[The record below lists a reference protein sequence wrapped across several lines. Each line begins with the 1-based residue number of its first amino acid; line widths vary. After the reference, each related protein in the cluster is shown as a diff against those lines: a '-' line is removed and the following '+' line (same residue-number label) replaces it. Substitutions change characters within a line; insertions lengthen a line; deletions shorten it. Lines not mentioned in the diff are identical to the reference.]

1 MLVGSDSPHIASKQ
15 GSALALRPRMFT
27 ASNLLFYA
35 DFIHEPTGDI
45 RFLRARTYAALFSR
59 GCAAVSCM
67 ADQKP
72 ISAGDKLNNE
82 QSSGRRLMALGLAAV
97 GVVYGDIG
105 TSPLYTIKEVFGP
118 HGVAPSPVNVL
129 GGLSLVFWSLVIVV
143 SAKYLLFIMRADNN
157 GEGGIMALMALA
169 QRSVR
174 RVPRLIPIV
183 AILGI
188 FGTALFYGDGVI
200 TPAISVLSA
209 VEGLEIAAPALAHLV
224 VPLTLLIIV
233 GLSALQRSGT
243 ARIGAVFGPICVV
256 WFLSIA
262 LLGLRGI
269 IQNPVVL
276 KAISPTYGVAFFLH
290 NRMEAFFALGAVV
303 LAVTG
308 TEALYADMGHF
319 GKRPIRLAWF
329 AFVLPALLLNY
340 FGQGALV
347 LADPKALENPFYHL
361 VPGSLLYPMIVLATA
376 ATVIASQAVISGAFS
391 MSREAMQ
398 LGYMPRM
405 RVVHTSEG
413 MSGQVYVPFINKA
426 LLVLI
431 AAAVVGFGSS
441 DNLSAAY
448 GIAVTGTM
456 VTTTLLALLVARYQ
470 WRWSWWAVSAVGA
483 GLLVVDLGFFSA
495 NVIKV
500 ESGGW
505 FPLVLGLAVFA
516 MLTTWRHG
524 RVLLQRR
531 IQMEGLELDSFIASL
546 AEYPIPRVSGTAV
559 FMTGNNALVP
569 RALLHNLKHNK
580 VLHER
585 NVLLTVQT
593 LDTPRAGPDE
603 QLELTRLA
611 GGFARL
617 ILRVG
622 FAEDPNIPRLLVGCS
637 RLGERF
643 DMMDTTF
650 FVSRETVVAAPGR
663 SGMALW
669 RKRLFAFLGRN
680 ALPATAFF
688 GIPGNRLIELGAQ
701 AEI

>member
-1 MLVGSDSPHIASKQ
+1 
-15 GSALALRPRMFT
+15 
-27 ASNLLFYA
+27 
-35 DFIHEPTGDI
+35 
-45 RFLRARTYAALFSR
+45 
-59 GCAAVSCM
+59 
-67 ADQKP
+67 
-72 ISAGDKLNNE
+72 
-82 QSSGRRLMALGLAAV
+82 
-97 GVVYGDIG
+97 
-105 TSPLYTIKEVFGP
+105 
-118 HGVAPSPVNVL
+118 
-129 GGLSLVFWSLVIVV
+129 
-143 SAKYLLFIMRADNN
+143 ADNK
-157 GEGGIMALMALA
+157 GEGGIVALMALA
-169 QRSVR
+169 QRSVGPL
-174 RVPRLIPIV
+174 PRLVPLV

-188 FGTALFYGDGVI
+188 FGAALFYGDGVI

-209 VEGLEIAAPALAHLV
+209 VEGLEVAAPALTHLV

-233 GLSALQRSGT
+233 ALFALQRHGT
-243 ARIGAVFGPICVV
+243 GRIGAVFGPVCVV

-276 KAISPTYGVAFFLH
+276 KAISPTYGFGFFLH
-290 NRMEAFFALGAVV
+290 NRVEAFFALGAVV

-347 LADPKALENPFYHL
+347 LANPNALANPFYHL
-361 VPGSLLYPMIVLATA
+361 VPRPLLYPMIVLATA

-391 MSREAMQ
+391 MTREAMQ

-405 RVVHTSEG
+405 RVVHTSEE
-413 MSGQVYVPFINKA
+413 MSGQVYVPFINKV
-426 LLVLI
+426 LLVLV

-441 DNLSAAY
+441 DNLGSAY

-456 VTTTLLALLVARYQ
+456 VTTTLLALIVARYQ
-470 WRWSWWAVSAVGA
+470 WHWSWWAILAIGT
-483 GLLVVDLGFFSA
+483 GLLFVDVGFFSA
-495 NVIKV
+495 NIIKV

-505 FPLVLGLAVFA
+505 FPLVLGLAVFIV
-516 MLTTWRHG
+516 LTTWRRG

-531 IQMEGLELDSFIASL
+531 IQMDGLDLDSFIASL
-546 AEYPIPRVSGTAV
+546 AEYPVPRVAGTAV
-559 FMTGNNALVP
+559 FMTANGTSVP

-585 NVLLTVQT
+585 NVFLTVQT
-593 LDTPRAGPDE
+593 LDTPHAESEE
-603 QLELTRLA
+603 QLELTPLA

-622 FAEDPNIPRLLVGCS
+622 FADDPDVPRLLTQCS
-637 RLGERF
+637 RLGECF
-643 DMMDTTF
+643 NLSDTTF
-650 FVSRETVVAAPGR
+650 FLSHETVVAMPGG

-669 RKRLFAFLGRN
+669 RERLFVFLMRN
-680 ALPATAFF
+680 ALSATAFF
-688 GIPGNRLIELGAQ
+688 GIPGNRIIELGTQ
-701 AEI
+701 VEI